1 MTAIN
6 AINSAISKTRDAV
19 GSAAAI
25 GDAVSNLPGVPDGL
39 RNAIGSL
46 FGTGRGLP
54 PSQNRRDL
62 NNFLGTASKLRGFAR
77 PSQFYIEI
85 RPPYMMRDETENART
100 LAFLCESANLPG
112 VSLATTDI
120 RRYGY
125 GPVERKPYAPIFV
138 DTTMTFL
145 TDASGLVQKF
155 FYKWMNGIVKF
166 DETVFGPVGQA
177 GLSTIAPF
185 EVNYKNQYST
195 DILVTTVDEVN
206 NDIINVRFTEAYP
219 IFMGDVNLGW
229 GDTDSISRLPITFTF
244 FNWKIE
250 KININ
255 QLQERRSPGAIQS
268 LLKVGTAIQTLA
280 TLRKPNN
287 VADVI
292 NVVNN
297 AKIAI
302 GGLI

>member
-46 FGTGRGLP
+46 FGTGRGLA

-62 NNFLGTASKLRGFAR
+62 NNFLGTASKLKGFAR

-85 RPPYMMRDETENART
+85 APPYMMRADGEDART

-112 VSLATTDI
+112 VSFATSEI

-155 FYKWMNGIVKF
+155 FYKWMNGIIKF
-166 DETVFGPVGQA
+166 DEPVYGAVGQA
-177 GLSTIAPF
+177 GDFQLNPF
-185 EVNYKNQYST
+185 EVNYKDQYMT
-195 DILVTTVDEVN
+195 DILVTTVDEAN
-206 NDIINVRFTEAYP
+206 NDIINVRFKEAYP

-229 GDTDSISRLPITFTF
+229 ADTDSISRLPITFTF

-250 KININ
+250 RININ
-255 QLQERRSPGAIQS
+255 QIQERRSPGALQS
-268 LLKVGTAIQTLA
+268 LLKVGTAVQTLA
-280 TLRKPNN
+280 ALRKPNN

>member
-1 MTAIN
+1 MASASDSIN
-6 AINSAISKTRDAV
+6 GIISKGRDAI
-19 GSAAAI
+19 GAAGAI
-25 GDAVSNLPGVPDGL
+25 ADFPGVPDGI

-54 PSQNRRDL
+54 AGQNRRDL
-62 NNFLGTASKLRGFAR
+62 NNFLGTVSKLKGFTR
-77 PSQFYIEI
+77 PAYFYIEI
-85 RPPYMMRDETENART
+85 APPLMMNEESNNART
-100 LAFLCESANLPG
+100 LSFLCESANLPG
-112 VSLATTDI
+112 VSLATSEI

-145 TDASGLVQKF
+145 ADASGVVQKF

-166 DETVFGPVGQA
+166 DEMPYGPVGQA
-177 GLSTIAPF
+177 GFNTIAPF
-185 EVNYKNQYST
+185 EVNYKEQYAR
-195 DILVTTVDEVN
+195 DILITTVDESN
-206 NDIINVRFTEAYP
+206 NDIVNVRLRDAYP
-219 IFMGDVNLGW
+219 IFMGDINLGW
-229 GDTDSISRLPITFTF
+229 GDTDSISRLPITFTY

-255 QLQERRSPGAIQS
+255 QLQNTKDPGIVQK

-280 TLRKPNN
+280 TIRKPNS

-302 GGLI
+302 GGLR